1 MPNRLKGYRVMAR
14 FTQKEMAKEI
24 SMPLQ
29 TYIYKESGKGEF
41 TVDEAKKIYIVLNKR
56 INVSYEEIFLKN

>member
-1 MPNRLKGYRVMAR
+1 MKNKLKGYRVMAG
-14 FTQKEMAKEI
+14 FTQKEMAEAI

-41 TVDEAKKIYIVLNKR
+41 SLSEIKR
-56 INVSYEEIFLKN
+56 ILEVLQSKLKVNINDLI